1 MADAFDSV
9 NCVVLGASFDT
20 VDDNRAFK
28 EKFGYQF
35 ELLSDVDEQVG
46 VEYEVRDPGT
56 DKVHFAKRYGYLI
69 DPEGVIVKSYDVGGG
84 FAEFAPNALADL
96 RAAQQ

>member
-1 MADAFDSV
+1 MADAFAGA

-20 VDDNRAFK
+20 ITDNKAFK
-28 EKFGYQF
+28 DKFGYPF

-46 VEYEVRDPGT
+46 VQYEVREPGI

-69 DPEGVIVKSYDVGGG
+69 DGRGAIVKRYDVGRE
-84 FAEFAPNALADL
+84 FAEFAPTALADI
-96 RAAQQ
+96 RALS

>member
-1 MADAFDSV
+1 MADAFDSL

-20 VDDNRAFK
+20 VADNLAFK

-46 VEYEVRDPGT
+46 VAYGTRDAGT
-56 DKVHFAKRYGYLI
+56 DKVHFSKRYGYLI
-69 DPEGVIVKSYDVGGG
+69 NPEGVIVKSYDVGGG
-84 FAEFAPNALADL
+84 FAEFAPTAIADI
-96 RAAQQ
+96 RANS